1 MLDFIERMLRTFL
14 SLAVIVFFVNYVN
27 LQEISI
33 RGSILNLSTE
43 TIFIMFMFWVFT
55 AYSLKS
61 KIFNGNKDYGD
72 KFKNLSSRI
81 VGMKITYRNCVYL
94 MSSLFQFMG
103 VLFLAAYLGE
113 YLIFITIIF
122 VTIIFF
128 TNFLIF
134 PKIPY
139 YLYALTPGQSQLS
152 FLILVIILLVLLNSL
167 VHPVF
172 TVNTLIILYALR
184 FSLFYFVRVI
194 ALISMATRNSIFQK

>member
-1 MLDFIERMLRTFL
+1 MLRTFL

-27 LQEISI
+27 IQDISI

-43 TIFIMFMFWVFT
+43 TIFIMFIFWAFS

-72 KFKNLSSRI
+72 KFKNLSLRI

-113 YLIFITIIF
+113 YLILITIIF

-152 FLILVIILLVLLNSL
+152 FLILVIILLILINSL

-172 TVNTLIILYALR
+172 TINTLIILYALR
-184 FSLFYFVRVI
+184 FSLFYFVRVV
-194 ALISMATRNSIFQK
+194 ALISMATRKSIFQK

>member
-1 MLDFIERMLRTFL
+1 MLRTFL
-14 SLAVIVFFVNYVN
+14 SLAVIVFFVNYIN

-43 TIFIMFMFWVFT
+43 TIFIMFIVWVFT
-55 AYSLKS
+55 VALLKS
-61 KIFNGNKDYGD
+61 QLINGNKDYGD
-72 KFKNLSSRI
+72 KFKNLSLRI

-113 YLIFITIIF
+113 YLILITIIF

-152 FLILVIILLVLLNSL
+152 FLILVIILLILINSL

-172 TVNTLIILYALR
+172 TINTLIILYALR
-184 FSLFYFVRVI
+184 FSLFYFVRVV
-194 ALISMATRNSIFQK
+194 ALISMATRKSIFQK